1 MYEVNAP
8 DFSDTSESG
17 TVLKWFK
24 EEGDFV
30 EKGDELLEIE
40 VGDSTIIIESKKAGR
55 LSTIFTEEGAIIEPE
70 ELLAEID
77 DEDTLEDLEEIESDY
92 E

>member
-8 DFSDTSESG
+8 DFDDNSESG
-17 TVLKWFK
+17 TVIKWFK
-24 EEGDFV
+24 EEGDYV
-30 EKGDELLEIE
+30 EKGDPLVEIE
-40 VGDSTIIIESKKAGR
+40 VGNSTIVIESKKSGR
-55 LSTIFTEEGAIIEPE
+55 LSTIFTEEGSLIEPE

-77 DEDTLEDLEEIESDY
+77 DEDTLEDLEELENDY

>member
-8 DFSDTSESG
+8 DFSDNSESG
-17 TVLKWFK
+17 TIIKWFK
-24 EEGDFV
+24 DEGDFI
-30 EKGDELLEIE
+30 EKGDELVEIE
-40 VGDSTIIIESKKAGR
+40 IGDSSIVIESKKSGR
-55 LSTIFTEEGAIIEPE
+55 LSSIFTEEGSIIEPE

-77 DEDTLEDLEEIESDY
+77 DEDTLEDLEEIEEDY